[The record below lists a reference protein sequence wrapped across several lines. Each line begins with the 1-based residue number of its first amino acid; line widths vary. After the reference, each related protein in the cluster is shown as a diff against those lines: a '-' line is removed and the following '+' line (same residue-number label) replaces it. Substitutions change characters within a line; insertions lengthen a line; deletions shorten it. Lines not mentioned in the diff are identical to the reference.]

1 MRTPV
6 LAALL
11 AVAVATPAGAL
22 GPKAVCLQVT
32 DETGDAHPG
41 SPNVPTSP
49 VNFDSLDIVSGD
61 IATGPKNIVVAIRVK
76 TLAAKPETTGGSTYN
91 FYWNS
96 GESRRGVSYRTW
108 LDAPPD
114 AIYMP
119 DSSTSNATAITAYA
133 DSGTNTIY
141 FTVPRKL
148 DPSLKKKGA
157 KLSAFTVQTSFAVNR
172 KGGLAT
178 SSADRAD
185 STRTYVDGAPTC
197 LKGV

>member
-1 MRTPV
+1 MRTTV
-6 LAALL
+6 LAALV

-22 GPKAVCLQVT
+22 GTKAACLQVT
-32 DETGDAHPG
+32 DEAGDARIG
-41 SPNVPTSP
+41 SPNVPASP
-49 VNFDSLDIVSGD
+49 ANFESLDILSGD

-91 FYWNS
+91 FYWSS
-96 GESRRGVSYRTW
+96 GGAPRGVSYRTW
-108 LDAPPD
+108 LDGPPD

-119 DSSTSNATAITAYA
+119 DGAPSSATAITAYA
-133 DSGTNTIY
+133 DPSTSTIF

-148 DPSLKKKGA
+148 DPSLKKKGT
-157 KLSAFTVQTSFAVNR
+157 KLSSFTVQTFVAVNR
-172 KGGLAT
+172 KGGITT

-185 STRTYVDGAPTC
+185 STRTYVDGSPTC